1 MSFASIL
8 YQLLL
13 APLELIY
20 ELVYNFASNILQ
32 DYGAAI
38 IPLSLA
44 VNFLL
49 LPFYQRADAIQK
61 AEKDMQNKLA
71 AGVAH
76 IKKTFKG
83 DERFMM
89 LNTYYRQNHYKPIYS
104 LRSSIPLLLQV
115 PFFISAY
122 NFLSNLPDLQGTRFA
137 CFSDLSSPD
146 ALIRIAGISINLLPI
161 LMTLINV
168 ISSEIYMKGHPFKD
182 KIQLH
187 GMALIFL
194 VLLYDSPSGL
204 VLYWTLNNVFSL
216 VKNIVNGSKR
226 PKLCVSIFMSL
237 VGFLAFFYAFFS
249 YKGPNNYKLAI
260 ILIGLL
266 FHLPSIINLI
276 RMKMPAKT
284 KEAKES
290 SELSAEQKK
299 ADNRLFLYGASF
311 LTIMTGLLIPAA
323 VIRSSPAEFVL
334 VTDFHSPLR
343 YVFLSFLM
351 AAGLFLI
358 WCGLFYFLSK
368 PKSRRVFSVVLLI
381 MSIAG
386 TVNYMLFA
394 KHLTS
399 LTSDLKYEGGMS
411 FSTKEIIINLA
422 AVAAICVILPILW
435 KKKHQIVSKVFPL
448 IVIAVFGMSIYNMVG
463 IQQSINEVREV
474 VENQST
480 ELATFQFSKKGK
492 NVVVFMLDRAVSCYV
507 PYFFQENPDLA
518 KQFDGFTWY
527 PNTLSFGVRTNTAA
541 PALFGGYDYTP
552 DQINARADEL
562 LENKHNEALKVM
574 PVLFDQ
580 AGYQVTVCDPP
591 YAGYGWIPDLSIYD
605 EYPDIRAFN
614 TEIGQFRDQTESNI
628 LRKQAWKR
636 NFFCYSFMK
645 VMPLPVQYVIYQD
658 GAYFSPG
665 STNKVLMQSEAITTS
680 KPSVGVWNPFMN
692 AYSALSSLSDMTKI
706 SEGDEN
712 NFLMMQN
719 GTAHNVMML
728 QVPGYVPAKDVDN
741 TEFESTHQDRFTLDG
756 KTLEMD
762 NAYKIVHYQCNMAAL
777 LQMGKWMDY
786 LREQG
791 VYDNTRIII
800 VADHGWTLGHFDNM
814 IFGTDL
820 ADTSYYNPEDAM
832 GYNPLLLVKDFGST
846 GPVKTDYT
854 FMTNADTPS
863 LAMMDLLD
871 SPINPFT
878 GRAINRPEEKQK
890 DSMLVMYT
898 DNWSVE
904 FNNGNTFSGCV
915 WFNCRN
921 QNIFEKE
928 NWSRAQDQ

>member
-20 ELVYNFASNILQ
+20 ELVYNFASNIMQ
-32 DYGAAI
+32 DFGAAI

-61 AEKDMQNKLA
+61 AEKDMQAKLA
-71 AGVAH
+71 DGVAH

-122 NFLSNLPDLQGTRFA
+122 NFLSNLSDLQGTKFA

-146 ALIRIAGISINLLPI
+146 GLLKIAGLSINLLPI

-168 ISSEIYMKGHPFKD
+168 VSSEIYMKGHKFKD

-216 VKNIVNGSKR
+216 VKNIVNGSKK
-226 PKLCVSIFMSL
+226 PKVMVSIFMSM
-237 VGFLAFFYAFFS
+237 VGFAAFFFAFFC
-249 YKGPNNYKLAI
+249 YHGPSMYKLAI

-266 FHLPSIINLI
+266 FHIPTILNLI
-276 RMKMPAKT
+276 RMRFSKKS
-284 KEAKES
+284 KETQ
-290 SELSAEQKK
+290 AEEDLPEEKKK
-299 ADNRLFLYGASF
+299 ANNRLFLYGAAF
-311 LTIMTGLLIPAA
+311 LTIVTGLLIPAA
-323 VIRSSPAEFVL
+323 VIRSSPAEFVM

-343 YVFLSFLM
+343 YVFMSFLLS
-351 AAGLFLI
+351 AGLFLV
-358 WCGLFYFLSK
+358 WCGLFYYLSK
-368 PKSRRVFSVVLLI
+368 PKSRRTFSVVFLI
-381 MSIAG
+381 LSVCGVI
-386 TVNYMLFA
+386 NYMLFA

-411 FSTKEIIINLA
+411 FSTKEIVINLL
-422 AVAAICVILPILW
+422 AVAAVSVILPILW
-435 KKKHQIVSKVFPL
+435 KKRSQIVTKVFPL
-448 IVIAVFGMSIYNMVG
+448 IVIAAFGMSVYNMVG

-474 VENQST
+474 VENQSD
-480 ELATFQFSKKGK
+480 ELATFTLSKNGQ
-492 NVVVFMLDRAVSCYV
+492 NVIVFMLDRAVSCYV
-507 PYFFQENPDLA
+507 PYFFQENPELER
-518 KQFDGFTWY
+518 QFDGFTWY

-552 DQINARADEL
+552 DQINARKDEL
-562 LENKHNEALKVM
+562 LEDKHNEALKVM
-574 PVLFDQ
+574 SVLFDN
-580 AGYQVTVCDPP
+580 AGYDVTVCDPP

-605 EYPDIRAFN
+605 EYPDIRTFN
-614 TEIGQFRDQTESNI
+614 TEIGQFRDQTESNL
-628 LRKQAWKR
+628 LRKEAWKR
-636 NFFCYSFMK
+636 NFFCYSLMK
-645 VMPLPVQYVIYQD
+645 VMPRPVQYVIYQD

-665 STNKVLMQSEAITTS
+665 SSNKVLMQSEDIYKST
-680 KPSVGVWNPFMN
+680 PSVGVWNPFCN

-706 SEGDEN
+706 SEGNEN
-712 NFLMMQN
+712 TFLMMEN
-719 GTAHNVMML
+719 STAHNVMML
-728 QVPGYVPAKDVDN
+728 QEPGYVPVKEVDN
-741 TEFESTHQDRFTLDG
+741 TEYETTHADRFTYEG
-756 KTLEMD
+756 HTLEMD

-777 LQMGKWMDY
+777 IQMGKWMDY

-800 VADHGWTLGHFDNM
+800 VADHGWTLGHYENM

-832 GYNPLLLVKDFGST
+832 GYNPLLLVKDFNSKGFK
-846 GPVKTDYT
+846 VDYT

-863 LAMMDLLD
+863 LAMQELID

-878 GRAINRPEEKQK
+878 GKAINRPEEKQK

-904 FNNGNTFSGCV
+904 FNNGNAFTGCT
-915 WFNCRN
+915 WFRCKN
-921 QNIFEKE
+921 QYIFDKE
-928 NWSRAQDQ
+928 NWSRAEDQ

>member
-1 MSFASIL
+1 MSFAQAL

-61 AEKDMQNKLA
+61 AEKDMQEKLA
-71 AGVAH
+71 DGVAH

-122 NFLSNLPDLQGTRFA
+122 NFLSNLSDLQGTRFA

-146 ALIRIAGISINLLPI
+146 GLIKIAGLSINLLPI

-168 ISSEIYMKGHPFKD
+168 VSSEIYMKGHKFKD

-187 GMALIFL
+187 AMALIFL

-226 PKLCVSIFMSL
+226 PKLFVSIFMSL
-237 VGFLAFFYAFFS
+237 VGFLAFFYAFFC
-249 YKGPNNYKLAI
+249 YRGPSTYKLAI

-266 FHLPSIINLI
+266 FHLPTCINLF
-276 RMKMPAKT
+276 RLRFPSKKT
-284 KEAKES
+284 AKES
-290 SELSAEQKK
+290 EEENT
-299 ADNRLFLYGASF
+299 DGASRKEDNKLF
-311 LTIMTGLLIPAA
+311 RFGAIFMTVMTGLLIPAA

-334 VTDFHSPLR
+334 TTDFHSPLR
-343 YVFLSFLM
+343 YVFLTFLM
-351 AAGLFLI
+351 AAGLFLV
-358 WCGLFYFLSK
+358 WCGLFYYLSK
-368 PKSRRVFSVVLLI
+368 PKSRKVFSIVFLI
-381 MSIAG
+381 LSICG
-386 TVNYMLFA
+386 TMNYMLFA

-411 FSTKEIIINLA
+411 FSTQEIVINLL
-422 AVAAICVILPILW
+422 AIVVLCVILPLIYL
-435 KKKHQIVSKVFPL
+435 KKQQIVNKVMPL
-448 IVIAVFGMSIYNMVG
+448 VVIAVFGMSVYNMIG
-463 IQQSINEVREV
+463 IQKSIKSVRTAI
-474 VENQST
+474 ENQST
-480 ELATFQFSKKGK
+480 ELANFEFSRNGK

-507 PYFFQENPDLA
+507 PYFFQENPELA

-552 DQINARADEL
+552 DQINARSDEL
-562 LENKHNEALKVM
+562 LEDKHNEALKVM
-574 PVLFDQ
+574 PVLFDE
-580 AGYQVTVCDPP
+580 AGYDVTVCDPP
-591 YAGYGWIPDLSIYD
+591 YAGYGWIPDLSIYSD
-605 EYPDIRAFN
+605 YPDIRAFN
-614 TEIGQFRDQTESNI
+614 TEIGQFRDQTESNA
-628 LRKQAWKR
+628 LRKGLWKR

-645 VMPLPVQYVIYQD
+645 LMPLPVQYVIYQD

-665 STNKVLMQSEAITTS
+665 STNKVLMQSNDILTS
-680 KPSVGVWNPFMN
+680 TPSVGVWNPFMN
-692 AYSALSSLSDMTKI
+692 AYMALNSLPEMTKI
-706 SEGDEN
+706 SDGNEN
-712 NFLMMQN
+712 TFLMMQN

-728 QVPGYVPAKDVDN
+728 QEPGYVPAKTVDN
-741 TEFESTHQDRFTLDG
+741 TEYEAAHSDRFTYDG

-777 LQMGKWMDY
+777 IQMGNWLDY

-800 VADHGWTLGHFDNM
+800 VADHGWTLDHFDNM
-814 IFGTDL
+814 IFGTSL

-832 GYNPLLLVKDFGST
+832 GYNPLLLVKDFNST
-846 GPVKTDYT
+846 GFNTDYT

-863 LAMMDLLD
+863 LAMEGLLD
-871 SPINPFT
+871 SPVNPFT
-878 GRAINRPEEKQK
+878 KKPINRPEEKEK

-904 FNNGNTFSGCV
+904 FNNGNAFSGCT
-915 WFNCRN
+915 WFSLRN
-921 QNIFEKE
+921 KNIFEKE
-928 NWSRAQDQ
+928 NWSRAENA